1 MPCNC
6 WLFLLRVRAI
16 PRHAY
21 SRITLVICTFL
32 WCATFTSFLLLPG
45 IRLTSWPS
53 STSSTG
59 CDYNTTF
66 EIQFLS
72 VPFLALVAFDTAVA
86 ISVLLGLIMHCNP
99 HTSLPQ
105 RVKSTLLMRDMG
117 PLCRVLLQSGYVY
130 YLFVTTSF
138 DIFADH
144 PCADLYLFTQDCY
157 WRTHIGGYFIIASPH
172 RTKCYRAYR
181 YH

>member
-117 PLCRVLLQSGYVY
+117 PLCRVLLQSGYIY
-130 YLFVTTSF
+130 YLFVITF
-138 DIFADH
+138 LDILQR
-144 PCADLYLFTQDCY
+144 PMC
-157 WRTHIGGYFIIASPH
+157 
-172 RTKCYRAYR
+172 
-181 YH
+181 